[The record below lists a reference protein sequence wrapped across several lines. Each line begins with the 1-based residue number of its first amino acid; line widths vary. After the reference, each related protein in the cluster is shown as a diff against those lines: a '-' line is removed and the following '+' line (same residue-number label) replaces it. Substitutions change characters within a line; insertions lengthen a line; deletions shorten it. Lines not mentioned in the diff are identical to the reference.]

1 MTMKTKIE
9 TVRAALP
16 LLVGGQFRAS
26 AVNDPWDMMGPRYR
40 GERQKLM
47 SALLGRKAKA
57 TESGVVNICKELCEL
72 LGLDHDH
79 ELSDAIKKLRTERG
93 EA

>member
-1 MTMKTKIE
+1 MKQKIE

-16 LLVGGQFRAS
+16 LLVGGQFRTTE
-26 AVNDPWDMMGPRYR
+26 VNDPWDMMGPRYKS
-40 GERQKLM
+40 ERQKLM

-57 TESGVVNICKELCEL
+57 TESGVVNICETLCEF
-72 LGLDHDH
+72 LGLDHDRK
-79 ELSDAIKKLRTERG
+79 LPGAIQTLRMERG

>member
-1 MTMKTKIE
+1 MTTKTKIE

-16 LLVGGQFRAS
+16 LLIGGQFRTG
-26 AVNDPWDMMGPRYR
+26 AVNDPWDMMGPRYK

-57 TESGVVNICKELCEL
+57 TESGIVNICKKLCEL

-79 ELSDAIKKLRTERG
+79 DLPDAIKKLRMERG